1 MGGVPPPP
9 PHLQAPTAA
18 DPGRGEG
25 PRESDPQLLPP
36 KASMFTPLS
45 ALLRHGD
52 LSGDRAFS
60 KTPLSCPT
68 VCSGLSPPGFLGEEE
83 GKDRMLFGGN
93 SRDFFFLF
101 LFREGDGEA
110 SYLGGGYQSIHSVW
124 TGLRVFWL
132 VGLLRYLCAPDV
144 GVGALSFRS
153 ARVLFLSS

>member
-25 PRESDPQLLPP
+25 PRERDPQLLPP

-68 VCSGLSPPGFLGEEE
+68 VCCGLSPPGFLGEEE

-93 SRDFFFLF
+93 SRDFFFFFFSLKGMVKH
-101 LFREGDGEA
+101 LIWEA
-110 SYLGGGYQSIHSVW
+110 DTNPSTVSGLGSGSSGWLACCDISVLQ
-124 TGLRVFWL
+124 TL
-132 VGLLRYLCAPDV
+132 VWGP
-144 GVGALSFRS
+144 
-153 ARVLFLSS
+153 